1 VDVVLPFGDGA
12 LGFDLEE
19 QRITGVDE
27 IGLAIGGRAGHAG
40 FFGSCVIGIV
50 DEVNRRAAFGDAAGH
65 VQAGPGD
72 AALDGGAG
80 FFLEGLVPFLALVLR
95 ATVNFYRS
103 SGSIMS
109 LTIQDANAEQLAR
122 RLAEA
127 TGESIPQAV
136 VRAIEERWQKLRA
149 TSTHQVQAEQ
159 IIEIAKRGSALPE
172 LDRRSPDSILGYAD
186 DGSLQ

>member
-1 VDVVLPFGDGA
+1 VDVALPFGDGA

-50 DEVNRRAAFGDAAGH
+50 DEVNRRAAF
-65 VQAGPGD
+65 
-72 AALDGGAG
+72 GAG

-172 LDRRSPDSILGYAD
+172 LDRRSPDSILRAHRH
-186 DGSLQ
+186 LTQ